1 MTREKWKIPEQ
12 RGALLVLTALLLPVF
27 FACAGVAVDLGSMY
41 AHKSNLQN
49 AVDAA
54 ALAGA
59 AGYIAGE
66 ETAEYHPGAN
76 TMSDEYLKADLG
88 KGYQNVIDKDFQAQ
102 TVSGKT
108 YYRVKVTQKSPV
120 YFMTLL
126 GLDSLMDVSADAVA
140 LVGSETSGTPDF
152 EFKDL
157 ISVKTIGD
165 LASLASGG
173 STGGNNGR
181 LHEIFA
187 EKAKRSGISGRSR
200 LDLMMVRAGLP
211 LLGSEFLAISA
222 GLSLLVF
229 VIFALATLNPVTG
242 LLAVLLFLAAD
253 FVFVQRRISKRLNN
267 FQRQLADCLSLVANS
282 LRAGFSFLQ
291 TMEII
296 SREMEPPMSTE
307 FEKVMRDTSL
317 GKSLDEAL
325 HDMDERVGSADFS
338 LVVTAVLIQQ
348 QVGGNLATIL
358 DTIRETISER
368 IRIRR
373 EVNTLT
379 AQGKMSGIVLACIP
393 VALALF
399 FYVSSPEYLEP
410 LLTTDIG
417 KMAIIGALF
426 LVIVGFVIIRKIV
439 DIKV

>member
-1 MTREKWKIPEQ
+1 MILLISLLFAFLFFLRLFLGLQVLLRRKRE
-12 RGALLVLTALLLPVF
+12 
-27 FACAGVAVDLGSMY
+27 M
-41 AHKSNLQN
+41 
-49 AVDAA
+49 
-54 ALAGA
+54 
-59 AGYIAGE
+59 
-66 ETAEYHPGAN
+66 AERIQ
-76 TMSDEYLKADLG
+76 MFS
-88 KGYQNVIDKDFQAQ
+88 GYQPSVVRRASI
-102 TVSGKT
+102 
-108 YYRVKVTQKSPV
+108 
-120 YFMTLL
+120 
-126 GLDSLMDVSADAVA
+126 
-140 LVGSETSGTPDF
+140 F
-152 EFKDL
+152 EIL
-157 ISVKTIGD
+157 RS
-165 LASLASGG
+165 
-173 STGGNNGR
+173 R

-187 EKAKRSGISGRSR
+187 EKARRTGSASRRSR

-222 GLSLLVF
+222 GGAFLVF
-229 VIFALATLNPVTG
+229 IIIALATRNPVTG
-242 LLAVLLFLAAD
+242 LLALLLFLAAD
-253 FVFVQRRISKRLNN
+253 FVFVQRRITKRLNN

-358 DTIRETISER
+358 DTIRSTITER

-399 FYVSSPEYLEP
+399 FYITSPEYLTP

-417 KMAIIGALF
+417 KVAIIGTVF
-426 LVIVGFVIIRKIV
+426 LVIVGFIIIRKIV

>member
-1 MTREKWKIPEQ
+1 MSRFGYRNQREGQ
-12 RGALLVLTALLLPVF
+12 RGALLVLFALLLPVF
-27 FACAGVAVDLGSMY
+27 FACAGLAVDLGNMY
-41 AHKSNLQN
+41 SYKSNLQN

-59 AGYIAGE
+59 SGYTAG
-66 ETAEYHPGAN
+66 GA
-76 TMSDEYLKADLG
+76 
-88 KGYQNVIDKDFQAQ
+88 
-102 TVSGKT
+102 
-108 YYRVKVTQKSPV
+108 
-120 YFMTLL
+120 
-126 GLDSLMDVSADAVA
+126 
-140 LVGSETSGTPDF
+140 
-152 EFKDL
+152 
-157 ISVKTIGD
+157 
-165 LASLASGG
+165 
-173 STGGNNGR
+173 
-181 LHEIFA
+181 
-187 EKAKRSGISGRSR
+187 
-200 LDLMMVRAGLP
+200 
-211 LLGSEFLAISA
+211 
-222 GLSLLVF
+222 LLVF
-229 VIFALATLNPVTG
+229 VIFALATRNPVTG
-242 LLAVLLFLAAD
+242 LLALLLFLAAD
-253 FVFVQRRISKRLNN
+253 FVFVQRRITKRLDN

-307 FEKVMRDTSL
+307 FERVMRDTTL
-317 GKSLDEAL
+317 GKSLDDAL
-325 HDMDERVGSADFS
+325 HDMDDRVGSADFS

-358 DTIRETISER
+358 DTIRQTISER

-393 VALALF
+393 VALGLF

-417 KMAIIGALF
+417 RIAIIGAVF
-426 LVIVGFVIIRKIV
+426 LVIVGFAIIRKIV

>member
-1 MTREKWKIPEQ
+1 MI
-12 RGALLVLTALLLPVF
+12 LLISLLFAFLFFLLLF
-27 FACAGVAVDLGSMY
+27 LG
-41 AHKSNLQN
+41 LQ
-49 AVDAA
+49 V
-54 ALAGA
+54 LLRRKR
-59 AGYIAGE
+59 E
-66 ETAEYHPGAN
+66 MAERIQ
-76 TMSDEYLKADLG
+76 MFS
-88 KGYQNVIDKDFQAQ
+88 GYQPSVVRRAS
-102 TVSGKT
+102 V
-108 YYRVKVTQKSPV
+108 
-120 YFMTLL
+120 
-126 GLDSLMDVSADAVA
+126 
-140 LVGSETSGTPDF
+140 F
-152 EFKDL
+152 EIL
-157 ISVKTIGD
+157 RS
-165 LASLASGG
+165 
-173 STGGNNGR
+173 R

-187 EKAKRSGISGRSR
+187 EKAKRAGSSRRSR
-200 LDLMMVRAGLP
+200 LDLLMVRAGLP

-222 GLSLLVF
+222 GLSLFVF
-229 VIFALATLNPVTG
+229 IIFALATFNPVTG
-242 LLAVLLFLAAD
+242 LLAAFLFLAAD
-253 FVFVQRRISKRLNN
+253 FVFVQRRVSRRLNN

-307 FEKVMRDTSL
+307 FERVMRDTSL
-317 GKSLDEAL
+317 GKALDDAL
-325 HDMDERVGSADFS
+325 HDMDDRVGSADFS

-358 DTIRETISER
+358 DTIRSTITER

-399 FYVSSPEYLEP
+399 FYITSPEYLTP

-417 KMAIIGALF
+417 KIAIIGTVF
-426 LVIVGFVIIRKIV
+426 LVIVGFIIIRKIV

>member
-1 MTREKWKIPEQ
+1 MI
-12 RGALLVLTALLLPVF
+12 LLISLLFAFLFFLLLF
-27 FACAGVAVDLGSMY
+27 LG
-41 AHKSNLQN
+41 LQ
-49 AVDAA
+49 V
-54 ALAGA
+54 LLRRKR
-59 AGYIAGE
+59 E
-66 ETAEYHPGAN
+66 MAERIQ
-76 TMSDEYLKADLG
+76 MFS
-88 KGYQNVIDKDFQAQ
+88 GYQPSVVRRASI
-102 TVSGKT
+102 
-108 YYRVKVTQKSPV
+108 
-120 YFMTLL
+120 
-126 GLDSLMDVSADAVA
+126 
-140 LVGSETSGTPDF
+140 F
-152 EFKDL
+152 EIL
-157 ISVKTIGD
+157 RS
-165 LASLASGG
+165 
-173 STGGNNGR
+173 R

-187 EKAKRSGISGRSR
+187 EKARRTGSTSRRSR

-222 GLSLLVF
+222 GGALLVF
-229 VIFALATLNPVTG
+229 VIFALATRNPVTG
-242 LLAVLLFLAAD
+242 LLALLLFLAAD
-253 FVFVQRRISKRLNN
+253 FVFVQRRITKRLNN

-307 FEKVMRDTSL
+307 FERVMRDTSL

-358 DTIRETISER
+358 DTIRNTITER

-399 FYVSSPEYLEP
+399 FYISSPEYLTP

-417 KMAIIGALF
+417 KIAIIGTVF
-426 LVIVGFVIIRKIV
+426 LVIVGFIIIRKIV

>member
-1 MTREKWKIPEQ
+1 MI
-12 RGALLVLTALLLPVF
+12 LLISLLFAFLFFLLLF
-27 FACAGVAVDLGSMY
+27 LG
-41 AHKSNLQN
+41 LQ
-49 AVDAA
+49 V
-54 ALAGA
+54 LLRRKR
-59 AGYIAGE
+59 E
-66 ETAEYHPGAN
+66 MAERIQ
-76 TMSDEYLKADLG
+76 MFS
-88 KGYQNVIDKDFQAQ
+88 GYQPSVVRRAS
-102 TVSGKT
+102 V
-108 YYRVKVTQKSPV
+108 
-120 YFMTLL
+120 
-126 GLDSLMDVSADAVA
+126 
-140 LVGSETSGTPDF
+140 F
-152 EFKDL
+152 EIL
-157 ISVKTIGD
+157 RS
-165 LASLASGG
+165 
-173 STGGNNGR
+173 R

-187 EKAKRSGISGRSR
+187 EKARRTGSASRRSR

-222 GLSLLVF
+222 GGALLVC
-229 VIFALATLNPVTG
+229 IIIALATRNPVTG
-242 LLAVLLFLAAD
+242 LLALLLFLAAD
-253 FVFVQRRISKRLNN
+253 FVFVQRRITKRLNN

-307 FEKVMRDTSL
+307 FERVMRDTSL

-358 DTIRETISER
+358 DTIRSTITER

-399 FYVSSPEYLEP
+399 FYITSPEYLTP

-417 KMAIIGALF
+417 KVAIIGTVF
-426 LVIVGFVIIRKIV
+426 LVIVGFIIIRKIV

>member
-1 MTREKWKIPEQ
+1 MI
-12 RGALLVLTALLLPVF
+12 LLFSLLFAFLFFILLFLGLTAVLRRRRE
-27 FACAGVAVDLGSMY
+27 VAERIQMFS
-41 AHKSNLQN
+41 
-49 AVDAA
+49 
-54 ALAGA
+54 
-59 AGYIAGE
+59 
-66 ETAEYHPGAN
+66 
-76 TMSDEYLKADLG
+76 
-88 KGYQNVIDKDFQAQ
+88 GYQPSVVRKAS
-102 TVSGKT
+102 V
-108 YYRVKVTQKSPV
+108 
-120 YFMTLL
+120 
-126 GLDSLMDVSADAVA
+126 
-140 LVGSETSGTPDF
+140 F
-152 EFKDL
+152 EVL
-157 ISVKTIGD
+157 RS
-165 LASLASGG
+165 
-173 STGGNNGR
+173 R

-187 EKAKRSGISGRSR
+187 EKARRTDTGLGRKQ

-222 GLSLLVF
+222 GGALLVF
-229 VIFALATLNPVTG
+229 VIFALATRNPVTG
-242 LLAVLLFLAAD
+242 LLALLLFLAAD
-253 FVFVQRRISKRLNN
+253 FVFVQRRITKRLDN

-307 FEKVMRDTSL
+307 FERVMRDTTL
-317 GKSLDEAL
+317 GKSLDEAF
-325 HDMDERVGSADFS
+325 HSMDERVGSADFS
-338 LVVTAVLIQQ
+338 LVITAVLIQQ

-358 DTIRETISER
+358 DTIRNTISER

-410 LLTTDIG
+410 LLTTNIG
-417 KMAIIGALF
+417 RIAIIGALF
-426 LVIVGFVIIRKIV
+426 LVIVGFAIIRKIV

>member
-1 MTREKWKIPEQ
+1 MI
-12 RGALLVLTALLLPVF
+12 LLFSLLFAFLFFILLFLGLTAVLRRRRE
-27 FACAGVAVDLGSMY
+27 VAERIQMFS
-41 AHKSNLQN
+41 
-49 AVDAA
+49 
-54 ALAGA
+54 
-59 AGYIAGE
+59 
-66 ETAEYHPGAN
+66 
-76 TMSDEYLKADLG
+76 
-88 KGYQNVIDKDFQAQ
+88 GYQPSVVRKAS
-102 TVSGKT
+102 V
-108 YYRVKVTQKSPV
+108 
-120 YFMTLL
+120 
-126 GLDSLMDVSADAVA
+126 
-140 LVGSETSGTPDF
+140 F
-152 EFKDL
+152 EVL
-157 ISVKTIGD
+157 RS
-165 LASLASGG
+165 
-173 STGGNNGR
+173 R

-187 EKAKRSGISGRSR
+187 EKARRTDTGLGRKK

-222 GLSLLVF
+222 GGALLVF
-229 VIFALATLNPVTG
+229 VIFALATRNPVTG
-242 LLAVLLFLAAD
+242 LLALLLFLAAD

>member
-1 MTREKWKIPEQ
+1 MI
-12 RGALLVLTALLLPVF
+12 LLISLLFAFLFFLLLF
-27 FACAGVAVDLGSMY
+27 LG
-41 AHKSNLQN
+41 LQ
-49 AVDAA
+49 V
-54 ALAGA
+54 LLRRKR
-59 AGYIAGE
+59 E
-66 ETAEYHPGAN
+66 MAERIQ
-76 TMSDEYLKADLG
+76 MFS
-88 KGYQNVIDKDFQAQ
+88 GYQPSVVRRAS
-102 TVSGKT
+102 V
-108 YYRVKVTQKSPV
+108 
-120 YFMTLL
+120 
-126 GLDSLMDVSADAVA
+126 
-140 LVGSETSGTPDF
+140 F
-152 EFKDL
+152 EIL
-157 ISVKTIGD
+157 RS
-165 LASLASGG
+165 
-173 STGGNNGR
+173 R

-187 EKAKRSGISGRSR
+187 EKARRTGSTSRRSR

-222 GLSLLVF
+222 GLSFLVF
-229 VIFALATLNPVTG
+229 IIFALAAFNPVTG
-242 LLAVLLFLAAD
+242 LLAAFLFLAAD
-253 FVFVQRRISKRLNN
+253 FVFVQRRITKRLNN

-317 GKSLDEAL
+317 GKSLDDAL

-358 DTIRETISER
+358 DTIRSTITER

-399 FYVSSPEYLEP
+399 FYISSPEYLTP

-417 KMAIIGALF
+417 KVAIIGTVF
-426 LVIVGFVIIRKIV
+426 LVIVGFIIIRKIV

>member
-1 MTREKWKIPEQ
+1 MI
-12 RGALLVLTALLLPVF
+12 LLISLLFAFLFFLLLF
-27 FACAGVAVDLGSMY
+27 LG
-41 AHKSNLQN
+41 LQ
-49 AVDAA
+49 V
-54 ALAGA
+54 LLRRKR
-59 AGYIAGE
+59 E
-66 ETAEYHPGAN
+66 MAERIQ
-76 TMSDEYLKADLG
+76 MFS
-88 KGYQNVIDKDFQAQ
+88 GYQPSVVRRAS
-102 TVSGKT
+102 V
-108 YYRVKVTQKSPV
+108 
-120 YFMTLL
+120 
-126 GLDSLMDVSADAVA
+126 
-140 LVGSETSGTPDF
+140 F
-152 EFKDL
+152 EIL
-157 ISVKTIGD
+157 RS
-165 LASLASGG
+165 
-173 STGGNNGR
+173 R

-187 EKAKRSGISGRSR
+187 EKVRRTGSTSRRSR

-222 GLSLLVF
+222 GGALLVF
-229 VIFALATLNPVTG
+229 IIIALATRNPVTG
-242 LLAVLLFLAAD
+242 LLALLLFLAAD
-253 FVFVQRRISKRLNN
+253 FVFVQRRITKRLNN

-307 FEKVMRDTSL
+307 FERVMRDTSL

-358 DTIRETISER
+358 DTIRSTITER

-399 FYVSSPEYLEP
+399 FYISSPEYLTP

-417 KMAIIGALF
+417 KIAIIGTVF
-426 LVIVGFVIIRKIV
+426 LVIVGFIIIRKIV

>member
-1 MTREKWKIPEQ
+1 MI
-12 RGALLVLTALLLPVF
+12 LLISLLFAFLFFLLLF
-27 FACAGVAVDLGSMY
+27 LG
-41 AHKSNLQN
+41 LQ
-49 AVDAA
+49 V
-54 ALAGA
+54 LLRRKR
-59 AGYIAGE
+59 E
-66 ETAEYHPGAN
+66 MAERIQ
-76 TMSDEYLKADLG
+76 MFS
-88 KGYQNVIDKDFQAQ
+88 GYQPSVVRRAS
-102 TVSGKT
+102 V
-108 YYRVKVTQKSPV
+108 
-120 YFMTLL
+120 
-126 GLDSLMDVSADAVA
+126 
-140 LVGSETSGTPDF
+140 F
-152 EFKDL
+152 EIL
-157 ISVKTIGD
+157 RS
-165 LASLASGG
+165 
-173 STGGNNGR
+173 R

-187 EKAKRSGISGRSR
+187 EKARRTGSTSRRSR

-222 GLSLLVF
+222 GGALLVC
-229 VIFALATLNPVTG
+229 IIIALATRNPVTG
-242 LLAVLLFLAAD
+242 LLALLLFLASD
-253 FVFVQRRISKRLNN
+253 FVFVQRRITKRLNN

-307 FEKVMRDTSL
+307 FERVMRDTSL

-358 DTIRETISER
+358 DTIRSTITER

-399 FYVSSPEYLEP
+399 FYITSPEYLTP

-417 KMAIIGALF
+417 KIAIIGTVF
-426 LVIVGFVIIRKIV
+426 LVIVGFIIIRKIV

>member
-1 MTREKWKIPEQ
+1 MILLFSLLFAFLFFILLFLGLMAVLRRRRE
-12 RGALLVLTALLLPVF
+12 
-27 FACAGVAVDLGSMY
+27 VAERIQMFS
-41 AHKSNLQN
+41 
-49 AVDAA
+49 
-54 ALAGA
+54 
-59 AGYIAGE
+59 
-66 ETAEYHPGAN
+66 
-76 TMSDEYLKADLG
+76 
-88 KGYQNVIDKDFQAQ
+88 GYQPSVVRKAS
-102 TVSGKT
+102 V
-108 YYRVKVTQKSPV
+108 
-120 YFMTLL
+120 
-126 GLDSLMDVSADAVA
+126 
-140 LVGSETSGTPDF
+140 F
-152 EFKDL
+152 EVL
-157 ISVKTIGD
+157 RS
-165 LASLASGG
+165 
-173 STGGNNGR
+173 R

-187 EKAKRSGISGRSR
+187 EKARRTDTGLGRKK

-222 GLSLLVF
+222 GGALLVF
-229 VIFALATLNPVTG
+229 VIFALATRNPVTG
-242 LLAVLLFLAAD
+242 LLALLLFLAAD
-253 FVFVQRRISKRLNN
+253 FVFVQRRITKRLDN

-307 FEKVMRDTSL
+307 FERVMRDTTL
-317 GKSLDEAL
+317 GKSLDEAF
-325 HDMDERVGSADFS
+325 HSMDERVGSADFS
-338 LVVTAVLIQQ
+338 LVITAVLIQQ

-358 DTIRETISER
+358 DTIRNTISER

-410 LLTTDIG
+410 LLTTNIG
-417 KMAIIGALF
+417 RIAIIGALF
-426 LVIVGFVIIRKIV
+426 LVIVGFAIIRKIV

>member
-1 MTREKWKIPEQ
+1 MI
-12 RGALLVLTALLLPVF
+12 LLISLLFAFLFFLLLF
-27 FACAGVAVDLGSMY
+27 LG
-41 AHKSNLQN
+41 LQ
-49 AVDAA
+49 V
-54 ALAGA
+54 LLRRKR
-59 AGYIAGE
+59 E
-66 ETAEYHPGAN
+66 MAERIQ
-76 TMSDEYLKADLG
+76 MFS
-88 KGYQNVIDKDFQAQ
+88 GYQPSVVRRAS
-102 TVSGKT
+102 V
-108 YYRVKVTQKSPV
+108 
-120 YFMTLL
+120 
-126 GLDSLMDVSADAVA
+126 
-140 LVGSETSGTPDF
+140 F
-152 EFKDL
+152 EIL
-157 ISVKTIGD
+157 R
-165 LASLASGG
+165 
-173 STGGNNGR
+173 GR

-187 EKAKRSGISGRSR
+187 EKARRTGSASRRSR

-222 GLSLLVF
+222 GGALLVF
-229 VIFALATLNPVTG
+229 VIFALATRNPVTG
-242 LLAVLLFLAAD
+242 LLALLLFLAAD
-253 FVFVQRRISKRLNN
+253 FVFVQRRITKRLNN

-307 FEKVMRDTSL
+307 FERVMRDTSL

-358 DTIRETISER
+358 DTIRSTITER

-399 FYVSSPEYLEP
+399 FYITSPEYLTP

-417 KMAIIGALF
+417 KVAIIGTVF
-426 LVIVGFVIIRKIV
+426 LVIVGFIIIRKIV

>member
-1 MTREKWKIPEQ
+1 MI
-12 RGALLVLTALLLPVF
+12 LLISLLFAFLFFLLLF
-27 FACAGVAVDLGSMY
+27 LG
-41 AHKSNLQN
+41 LQ
-49 AVDAA
+49 V
-54 ALAGA
+54 LLRRKR
-59 AGYIAGE
+59 E
-66 ETAEYHPGAN
+66 MAERIQ
-76 TMSDEYLKADLG
+76 MFS
-88 KGYQNVIDKDFQAQ
+88 GYQPSVVRRAS
-102 TVSGKT
+102 V
-108 YYRVKVTQKSPV
+108 
-120 YFMTLL
+120 
-126 GLDSLMDVSADAVA
+126 
-140 LVGSETSGTPDF
+140 F
-152 EFKDL
+152 EIL
-157 ISVKTIGD
+157 RS
-165 LASLASGG
+165 
-173 STGGNNGR
+173 R

-187 EKAKRSGISGRSR
+187 EKARRTGSTSRRSR

-222 GLSLLVF
+222 GGALLVF
-229 VIFALATLNPVTG
+229 VIFALATRNPVTG
-242 LLAVLLFLAAD
+242 LLALLLFLAAD
-253 FVFVQRRISKRLNN
+253 FVFVQRRITKRLNN

-307 FEKVMRDTSL
+307 FERVMRDTSL

-358 DTIRETISER
+358 DTIRSTITER

-399 FYVSSPEYLEP
+399 FYITSPEYLTP

-417 KMAIIGALF
+417 KVAIIGTVF
-426 LVIVGFVIIRKIV
+426 LVIVGFIIIRKIV

>member
-1 MTREKWKIPEQ
+1 MI
-12 RGALLVLTALLLPVF
+12 LLISLLFAFLFFLLLF
-27 FACAGVAVDLGSMY
+27 LG
-41 AHKSNLQN
+41 LQ
-49 AVDAA
+49 V
-54 ALAGA
+54 LLRRKR
-59 AGYIAGE
+59 E
-66 ETAEYHPGAN
+66 MAERIQ
-76 TMSDEYLKADLG
+76 MFS
-88 KGYQNVIDKDFQAQ
+88 GYQPSVVRRAS
-102 TVSGKT
+102 V
-108 YYRVKVTQKSPV
+108 
-120 YFMTLL
+120 
-126 GLDSLMDVSADAVA
+126 
-140 LVGSETSGTPDF
+140 F
-152 EFKDL
+152 EIL
-157 ISVKTIGD
+157 RS
-165 LASLASGG
+165 
-173 STGGNNGR
+173 R

-187 EKAKRSGISGRSR
+187 EKARRTGSTSRRSR

-222 GLSLLVF
+222 GGALLVF
-229 VIFALATLNPVTG
+229 VIFALATRNPVTG
-242 LLAVLLFLAAD
+242 LLALLLFLAAD
-253 FVFVQRRISKRLNN
+253 FVFVQRRITKRLNN

-307 FEKVMRDTSL
+307 FERVMRDTSL

-358 DTIRETISER
+358 DTIRSTITER

-399 FYVSSPEYLEP
+399 FYITSPEYLMP

-417 KMAIIGALF
+417 KIAIIGTVF
-426 LVIVGFVIIRKIV
+426 LVIVGFIIIRKIV

>member
-1 MTREKWKIPEQ
+1 MI
-12 RGALLVLTALLLPVF
+12 LLFSLLFAFLFFILLFLGLTAVLRRRRE
-27 FACAGVAVDLGSMY
+27 VAERIQMFS
-41 AHKSNLQN
+41 
-49 AVDAA
+49 
-54 ALAGA
+54 
-59 AGYIAGE
+59 
-66 ETAEYHPGAN
+66 
-76 TMSDEYLKADLG
+76 
-88 KGYQNVIDKDFQAQ
+88 GYQPSVVRKAS
-102 TVSGKT
+102 V
-108 YYRVKVTQKSPV
+108 
-120 YFMTLL
+120 
-126 GLDSLMDVSADAVA
+126 
-140 LVGSETSGTPDF
+140 F
-152 EFKDL
+152 EVL
-157 ISVKTIGD
+157 RS
-165 LASLASGG
+165 
-173 STGGNNGR
+173 R

-187 EKAKRSGISGRSR
+187 EKARRTDTGLGRKK

-222 GLSLLVF
+222 GGALLVF
-229 VIFALATLNPVTG
+229 VIFALATRNPVTG
-242 LLAVLLFLAAD
+242 LLALLLFLAAD
-253 FVFVQRRISKRLNN
+253 FVFVQRRITKRLDN

-307 FEKVMRDTSL
+307 FERVMRDTTL
-317 GKSLDEAL
+317 GKSLDDAL
-325 HDMDERVGSADFS
+325 HDMDDRVGSADFS

-348 QVGGNLATIL
+348 QGGGNLATIL
-358 DTIRETISER
+358 DTIRQTISER

-393 VALALF
+393 VALGLF

-417 KMAIIGALF
+417 RIAIIGAVF
-426 LVIVGFVIIRKIV
+426 LVIVGFAIIRKIV

>member
-1 MTREKWKIPEQ
+1 MI
-12 RGALLVLTALLLPVF
+12 LLISLLFAFLFFLLLF
-27 FACAGVAVDLGSMY
+27 LG
-41 AHKSNLQN
+41 LQ
-49 AVDAA
+49 V
-54 ALAGA
+54 LLRQKR
-59 AGYIAGE
+59 E
-66 ETAEYHPGAN
+66 MAERIQ
-76 TMSDEYLKADLG
+76 MFS
-88 KGYQNVIDKDFQAQ
+88 GYQPSVVRRAS
-102 TVSGKT
+102 V
-108 YYRVKVTQKSPV
+108 
-120 YFMTLL
+120 
-126 GLDSLMDVSADAVA
+126 
-140 LVGSETSGTPDF
+140 F
-152 EFKDL
+152 EIL
-157 ISVKTIGD
+157 RS
-165 LASLASGG
+165 
-173 STGGNNGR
+173 R

-187 EKAKRSGISGRSR
+187 EKARRTDTGLGRKK

-222 GLSLLVF
+222 GGALLVF
-229 VIFALATLNPVTG
+229 VIFALATRNPVTG
-242 LLAVLLFLAAD
+242 LLALLLFLAAD
-253 FVFVQRRISKRLNN
+253 FVFVQRRITKRLDN

-307 FEKVMRDTSL
+307 FERVMRDTTL

-325 HDMDERVGSADFS
+325 HSMDERVGSADFS
-338 LVVTAVLIQQ
+338 LVITAVLIQQ

-358 DTIRETISER
+358 DTIRNTISER

-410 LLTTDIG
+410 LLTTNIG
-417 KMAIIGALF
+417 RIAIIGALF
-426 LVIVGFVIIRKIV
+426 LVIIGFAIIRKIV

>member
-1 MTREKWKIPEQ
+1 MI
-12 RGALLVLTALLLPVF
+12 LLISLLFAFLFFLLLF
-27 FACAGVAVDLGSMY
+27 LG
-41 AHKSNLQN
+41 LQ
-49 AVDAA
+49 V
-54 ALAGA
+54 LLRRKR
-59 AGYIAGE
+59 E
-66 ETAEYHPGAN
+66 MAERIQ
-76 TMSDEYLKADLG
+76 MFS
-88 KGYQNVIDKDFQAQ
+88 GYQPSVVRRAS
-102 TVSGKT
+102 V
-108 YYRVKVTQKSPV
+108 
-120 YFMTLL
+120 
-126 GLDSLMDVSADAVA
+126 
-140 LVGSETSGTPDF
+140 F
-152 EFKDL
+152 EILRSRF
-157 ISVKTIGD
+157 
-165 LASLASGG
+165 
-173 STGGNNGR
+173 
-181 LHEIFA
+181 HEIFA
-187 EKAKRSGISGRSR
+187 EKARRTGSASRRSR

-222 GLSLLVF
+222 GGALLVC
-229 VIFALATLNPVTG
+229 IIIALVTRNPVTG
-242 LLAVLLFLAAD
+242 LLALLLFLASD
-253 FVFVQRRISKRLNN
+253 FVFVQRRITKRLNN

-307 FEKVMRDTSL
+307 FERVMRDTSL

-358 DTIRETISER
+358 DTIRSTITER

-399 FYVSSPEYLEP
+399 FYITSPEYLTP

-417 KMAIIGALF
+417 KIAIIGTVF
-426 LVIVGFVIIRKIV
+426 LVIVGFIIIRKIV

>member
-1 MTREKWKIPEQ
+1 MIIFIASFIGAFLFFLLFFIGLRAVVKQRRE
-12 RGALLVLTALLLPVF
+12 
-27 FACAGVAVDLGSMY
+27 VAERIQMFS
-41 AHKSNLQN
+41 
-49 AVDAA
+49 
-54 ALAGA
+54 
-59 AGYIAGE
+59 
-66 ETAEYHPGAN
+66 
-76 TMSDEYLKADLG
+76 
-88 KGYQNVIDKDFQAQ
+88 GYQPSVVRKAS
-102 TVSGKT
+102 V
-108 YYRVKVTQKSPV
+108 
-120 YFMTLL
+120 
-126 GLDSLMDVSADAVA
+126 
-140 LVGSETSGTPDF
+140 F
-152 EFKDL
+152 EVL
-157 ISVKTIGD
+157 RS
-165 LASLASGG
+165 
-173 STGGNNGR
+173 R

-187 EKAKRSGISGRSR
+187 EKARRTDTGLGRKK

-222 GLSLLVF
+222 GGALLVF
-229 VIFALATLNPVTG
+229 VIFALATRNPVTG
-242 LLAVLLFLAAD
+242 LLALLLFLAAD
-253 FVFVQRRISKRLNN
+253 FVFVQRRITKRLDN

-307 FEKVMRDTSL
+307 FERVMRDTTL
-317 GKSLDEAL
+317 GKSLDDAL
-325 HDMDERVGSADFS
+325 HDMDDRVGSADFS

-358 DTIRETISER
+358 DTIRQTISER

-393 VALALF
+393 VALGLF

-417 KMAIIGALF
+417 RIAIIGAVF
-426 LVIVGFVIIRKIV
+426 LVIVGFAIIRKIV

>member
-1 MTREKWKIPEQ
+1 MI
-12 RGALLVLTALLLPVF
+12 LLISLLFAFLFFLLLF
-27 FACAGVAVDLGSMY
+27 LG
-41 AHKSNLQN
+41 LQ
-49 AVDAA
+49 V
-54 ALAGA
+54 LLRRKR
-59 AGYIAGE
+59 E
-66 ETAEYHPGAN
+66 MAERIQ
-76 TMSDEYLKADLG
+76 MFS
-88 KGYQNVIDKDFQAQ
+88 GYQPSVVRRAS
-102 TVSGKT
+102 V
-108 YYRVKVTQKSPV
+108 
-120 YFMTLL
+120 
-126 GLDSLMDVSADAVA
+126 
-140 LVGSETSGTPDF
+140 F
-152 EFKDL
+152 EIL
-157 ISVKTIGD
+157 RS
-165 LASLASGG
+165 
-173 STGGNNGR
+173 R

-187 EKAKRSGISGRSR
+187 EKAKRAGSSRRSR

-222 GLSLLVF
+222 GGALLVF
-229 VIFALATLNPVTG
+229 VIFVLATRNPVTG
-242 LLAVLLFLAAD
+242 LLALLLFLAAD
-253 FVFVQRRISKRLNN
+253 FVFVQRRISRRLNN

-317 GKSLDEAL
+317 GKSLDDAL
-325 HDMDERVGSADFS
+325 HDMDDRVGSADFS
-338 LVVTAVLIQQ
+338 LVITAVLIQQ

-358 DTIRETISER
+358 DTIRSTITER

-399 FYVSSPEYLEP
+399 FYISSPEYLTP

-417 KMAIIGALF
+417 KIAIIGTVF
-426 LVIVGFVIIRKIV
+426 LVIVGFIIIRKIV

>member
-1 MTREKWKIPEQ
+1 MI
-12 RGALLVLTALLLPVF
+12 LLFSLLFAFLF
-27 FACAGVAVDLGSMY
+27 FIL
-41 AHKSNLQN
+41 L
-49 AVDAA
+49 
-54 ALAGA
+54 
-59 AGYIAGE
+59 
-66 ETAEYHPGAN
+66 
-76 TMSDEYLKADLG
+76 
-88 KGYQNVIDKDFQAQ
+88 F
-102 TVSGKT
+102 
-108 YYRVKVTQKSPV
+108 
-120 YFMTLL
+120 L
-126 GLDSLMDVSADAVA
+126 GLTTVLRRRREMA
-140 LVGSETSGTPDF
+140 ERIQMYSGYRPSVVRKASPF
-152 EFKDL
+152 EML
-157 ISVKTIGD
+157 RS
-165 LASLASGG
+165 
-173 STGGNNGR
+173 R

-187 EKAKRSGISGRSR
+187 EKAKRSGTSGRSR

-253 FVFVQRRISKRLNN
+253 FVFVQRRIAKRLNN

-307 FEKVMRDTSL
+307 FSRVMRDTSL

-368 IRIRR
+368 IRLRR
-373 EVNTLT
+373 EIGTLT
-379 AQGKMSGIVLACIP
+379 AQGRAAGIILACIP
-393 VALALF
+393 IVLFMF
-399 FYVSSPEYLEP
+399 FYLTSPEFIKP
-410 LLTTDIG
+410 LLSTSIG
-417 KMAIIGALF
+417 HFAIGAAVVME
-426 LVIVGFVIIRKIV
+426 VIGFIIINRIVNIKI
-439 DIKV
+439 

>member
-1 MTREKWKIPEQ
+1 MI
-12 RGALLVLTALLLPVF
+12 LLISLLFAFLFFLLLF
-27 FACAGVAVDLGSMY
+27 LG
-41 AHKSNLQN
+41 LQ
-49 AVDAA
+49 V
-54 ALAGA
+54 LLRRKR
-59 AGYIAGE
+59 E
-66 ETAEYHPGAN
+66 MAERIQ
-76 TMSDEYLKADLG
+76 MFS
-88 KGYQNVIDKDFQAQ
+88 GYQPSVVRRAS
-102 TVSGKT
+102 V
-108 YYRVKVTQKSPV
+108 
-120 YFMTLL
+120 
-126 GLDSLMDVSADAVA
+126 
-140 LVGSETSGTPDF
+140 F
-152 EFKDL
+152 EIL
-157 ISVKTIGD
+157 RS
-165 LASLASGG
+165 
-173 STGGNNGR
+173 R

-187 EKAKRSGISGRSR
+187 EKARRTGSTSRRSR

-211 LLGSEFLAISA
+211 LLGAEFLAISA
-222 GLSLLVF
+222 GGALLVF
-229 VIFALATLNPVTG
+229 IIFALATRNPVTG
-242 LLAVLLFLAAD
+242 LLALLLFLAAD
-253 FVFVQRRISKRLNN
+253 FVFVQRRITKRLNN

-307 FEKVMRDTSL
+307 FERVMRDTSL

-358 DTIRETISER
+358 DTIRSTITER

-399 FYVSSPEYLEP
+399 FYITSPEYLTP

-417 KMAIIGALF
+417 KIAIIGTVF
-426 LVIVGFVIIRKIV
+426 LVIVGFIIIRKIV

>member
-1 MTREKWKIPEQ
+1 MI
-12 RGALLVLTALLLPVF
+12 LLFSLLFAFLFFILLFLGLTAVLRRRREM
-27 FACAGVAVDLGSMY
+27 AERIQMY
-41 AHKSNLQN
+41 S
-49 AVDAA
+49 
-54 ALAGA
+54 
-59 AGYIAGE
+59 GYR
-66 ETAEYHPGAN
+66 P
-76 TMSDEYLKADLG
+76 SVVRKA
-88 KGYQNVIDKDFQAQ
+88 
-102 TVSGKT
+102 
-108 YYRVKVTQKSPV
+108 SP
-120 YFMTLL
+120 
-126 GLDSLMDVSADAVA
+126 
-140 LVGSETSGTPDF
+140 F
-152 EFKDL
+152 EVL
-157 ISVKTIGD
+157 RS
-165 LASLASGG
+165 
-173 STGGNNGR
+173 R

-187 EKAKRSGISGRSR
+187 EKAKRSGTSGRSR
-200 LDLMMVRAGLP
+200 MDLMMVRAGLP

-253 FVFVQRRISKRLNN
+253 FVFVQRRIAKRLNN

-307 FEKVMRDTSL
+307 FSRVMRDTSL

-368 IRIRR
+368 IRLRR
-373 EVNTLT
+373 EIGTLT
-379 AQGKMSGIVLACIP
+379 AQGRAAGIILACIP
-393 VALALF
+393 IVLFMF
-399 FYVSSPEYLEP
+399 FYLTSPEFIKP
-410 LLTTDIG
+410 LLSTSIG
-417 KMAIIGALF
+417 HFAIGAAVVME
-426 LVIVGFVIIRKIV
+426 VIGFIIINRIVNIKI
-439 DIKV
+439 

>member
-1 MTREKWKIPEQ
+1 MI
-12 RGALLVLTALLLPVF
+12 LLISLLFAFLFFLLLF
-27 FACAGVAVDLGSMY
+27 LG
-41 AHKSNLQN
+41 LQ
-49 AVDAA
+49 V
-54 ALAGA
+54 LLRRKR
-59 AGYIAGE
+59 E
-66 ETAEYHPGAN
+66 MAERIQ
-76 TMSDEYLKADLG
+76 MFS
-88 KGYQNVIDKDFQAQ
+88 GYQPSVVRRAS
-102 TVSGKT
+102 V
-108 YYRVKVTQKSPV
+108 
-120 YFMTLL
+120 
-126 GLDSLMDVSADAVA
+126 
-140 LVGSETSGTPDF
+140 F
-152 EFKDL
+152 EVL
-157 ISVKTIGD
+157 RS
-165 LASLASGG
+165 
-173 STGGNNGR
+173 R

-187 EKAKRSGISGRSR
+187 EKARRTDTGLGRKK

-222 GLSLLVF
+222 GGALLVF
-229 VIFALATLNPVTG
+229 VIFALATRNPVTG
-242 LLAVLLFLAAD
+242 LLALLLFLAAD
-253 FVFVQRRISKRLNN
+253 FVFVQRRITKRLNN

-317 GKSLDEAL
+317 GKALDDAL
-325 HDMDERVGSADFS
+325 HDMDDRVGSADFS
-338 LVVTAVLIQQ
+338 LVITAVLIQQ

-358 DTIRETISER
+358 DTIRNTISER

-410 LLTTDIG
+410 LLTTNIG
-417 KMAIIGALF
+417 RIAIIGALF
-426 LVIVGFVIIRKIV
+426 LVIMGFIIIRKIV

>member
-1 MTREKWKIPEQ
+1 MI
-12 RGALLVLTALLLPVF
+12 LLFSLLFAFLFFILLFLGLTAVLRRKRE
-27 FACAGVAVDLGSMY
+27 M
-41 AHKSNLQN
+41 
-49 AVDAA
+49 
-54 ALAGA
+54 
-59 AGYIAGE
+59 
-66 ETAEYHPGAN
+66 AERIQ
-76 TMSDEYLKADLG
+76 MFS
-88 KGYQNVIDKDFQAQ
+88 GYQPSVVRRAS
-102 TVSGKT
+102 V
-108 YYRVKVTQKSPV
+108 
-120 YFMTLL
+120 
-126 GLDSLMDVSADAVA
+126 
-140 LVGSETSGTPDF
+140 F
-152 EFKDL
+152 EIL
-157 ISVKTIGD
+157 RS
-165 LASLASGG
+165 
-173 STGGNNGR
+173 R

-187 EKAKRSGISGRSR
+187 EKARRTGSASRRSR

-222 GLSLLVF
+222 GGALLVC
-229 VIFALATLNPVTG
+229 IIIALATRNPVTG
-242 LLAVLLFLAAD
+242 LLALLLFLAAD
-253 FVFVQRRISKRLNN
+253 FVFVQRRITKRLNN

-307 FEKVMRDTSL
+307 FERVMRDTSL

-348 QVGGNLATIL
+348 QVGGNLASIL
-358 DTIRETISER
+358 DTIRSTITER

-399 FYVSSPEYLEP
+399 FYITSPEYLTP

-417 KMAIIGALF
+417 KVAIIGTVF
-426 LVIVGFVIIRKIV
+426 LVIVGFIIIRKIV